1 MELLLL
7 GAVELRYTSLNVL
20 DIGDGGQVYG
30 EMAGSITGEQLS
42 GALQLTNLARRRPDN
57 INEPM
62 LRGLLTLQDGARAWV
77 ELDGIAVLRSE
88 DQARVFVTSFRFRTG
103 ESRYEWLNTVFG
115 VLEGVL
121 DVSPGG
127 GTARCRLFECR
138 PTL

>member
-30 EMAGSITGEQLS
+30 GMAGSITGEQLS

-62 LRGLLTLQDGARAWV
+62 
-77 ELDGIAVLRSE
+77 
-88 DQARVFVTSFRFRTG
+88 
-103 ESRYEWLNTVFG
+103 
-115 VLEGVL
+115 
-121 DVSPGG
+121 
-127 GTARCRLFECR
+127 
-138 PTL
+138 

>member
-1 MELLLL
+1 MELMLL
-7 GAVELRYTSLNVL
+7 GAVELRYTSLDVL
-20 DIGDGGQVYG
+20 DIGNGGYAYG
-30 EMAGSITGEQLS
+30 VMAGSITGERLS

-57 INEPM
+57 VNEPT

-77 ELDGIAVLRSE
+77 ELDGIAILRTE
-88 DQARVFVTSFRFRTG
+88 DQARIFVTSCRFRTG

-115 VLEGVL
+115 ILEGIL

-138 PTL
+138 ATL

>member
-1 MELLLL
+1 MELMLL
-7 GAVELRYTSLNVL
+7 GVVELRYTSLDVL
-20 DIGDGGQVYG
+20 DIGNGGYAYG
-30 EMAGSITGEQLS
+30 VMAGSITGERLS

-57 INEPM
+57 VNEPT

-77 ELDGIAVLRSE
+77 ELDGIAILRTE
-88 DQARVFVTSFRFRTG
+88 DQARVFVTSCRFRTG

-115 VLEGVL
+115 ILEGIL

-138 PTL
+138 ATL

>member
-1 MELLLL
+1 MELTLL
-7 GAVELRYTSLNVL
+7 GAVELRYTSLDVL
-20 DIGDGGQVYG
+20 DIGNGGYAYG
-30 EMAGSITGEQLS
+30 VMAGSITGERLS

-57 INEPM
+57 VNEPT

-77 ELDGIAVLRSE
+77 ELDGIAILRAE
-88 DQARVFVTSFRFRTG
+88 DPARVFVTSCRFRTG

-115 VLEGVL
+115 ILEGIL

-138 PTL
+138 ATL